1 MTAAIG
7 GATGGNTSGATTTT
21 QPYIMSGPTQA
32 AAQQAASAQIG
43 AAQIAAQAAT
53 QNTTSAIN
61 ALMGQYG
68 TALQMANPAINTGNQ
83 AQAQYNY
90 MLGLPAVAP
99 GAAPT
104 APTMGKA
111 VDPTQQQI
119 QQFVTANS
127 TPVYDAKTGALMPG
141 VGGQQFQYTGPGAR
155 NNQADL
161 VAEAAKRG
169 TGTGYSDQQFG
180 QGEYGTIN
188 NLSQGWN
195 AGGAAKDALIAQQQP
210 GLQQA
215 YDTAN
220 TTYQQQLAQ
229 YNQQQNVYNQYAG
242 KQATGQDISN
252 VVNNLPG
259 MQFEQSQGIN
269 AIQNAASASGQLNS
283 GNMLQALNQYGQ
295 GVSQKYYQNYMQ
307 NLGNLSSA
315 GNAASQQAGQG
326 ANQLGQN
333 VAGAYGAQGS
343 VQANAALAAGQAMAS
358 SYLSPVANQ
367 QVIQTPTTS
376 TSSSSQ
382 SGAGNLGGLL
392 GGVGTLYGSGIFD

>member
-1 MTAAIG
+1 
-7 GATGGNTSGATTTT
+7 
-21 QPYIMSGPTQA
+21 MSGPTQA

-83 AQAQYNY
+83 AAAQYNY
-90 MLGLPAVAP
+90 MLGMPAVAP

-119 QQFVTANS
+119 QQYVTANS
-127 TPVYDAKTGALMPG
+127 TPVYNANTGALMPG
-141 VGGQQFQYTGPGAR
+141 VGGQQFQYTGAGAR

-161 VAEAAKRG
+161 IAEAKSRG
-169 TGTGYSDQQFG
+169 TGTGYSDQQFA
-180 QGEYGTIN
+180 QGDYGTIN
-188 NLSQGWN
+188 NLASDFN
-195 AGGAAKDALIAQQQP
+195 AGGAAKQALIDQQQP
-210 GLQQA
+210 GLKQA

-229 YNQQQNVYNQYAG
+229 YNQQKGVYDQYQG
-242 KQATGQDISN
+242 KGQATGSDINN

-259 MQFEQSQGIN
+259 MQFEQQQGIQ

-295 GVSQKYYQNYMQ
+295 GVSQKYYQNYMN
-307 NLGNLSSA
+307 NLNSLSSA
-315 GNAASQQAGQG
+315 GNAASQQAGAG
-326 ANQLGQN
+326 ANALGTN
-333 VAGAYGAQGS
+333 IAGAYGQQGAT
-343 VQANAALAAGQAMAS
+343 QANAALSAGQAMAS

-376 TSSSSQ
+376 SSSSSQ
-382 SGAGNLGGLL
+382 QGGGNLGGLL
-392 GGVGTLYGSGIFD
+392 GGVGTLYGSGIFG